1 MERIIETP
9 LGNIILRPQKL
20 EDVPFVEAYLF
31 DSDPEFLESIGF
43 KLSALS
49 DRNDF
54 RSKIE
59 NRIKNTAEGEIP
71 VQIIAEFE
79 GRAIS
84 HTWLEIGEG
93 VKNAHFHIYEENL
106 RGKGLG
112 VLILKS
118 ALEMLM
124 DAHKVQKLYIEPKAD
139 NVRMIRLL
147 EKCGFKNIGP
157 SVYKN
162 PQVGELEA
170 TKFEVCI

>member
-1 MERIIETP
+1 MERTIETP

-20 EDVPFVEAYLF
+20 EDVPFIEAYLF

-43 KLSALS
+43 KLSALGN
-49 DRNDF
+49 RNDF

-59 NRIKNTAEGEIP
+59 NRIKNTAAGEIP

-93 VKNAHFHIYEENL
+93 VQNAHFHIYEENL

-112 VLILKS
+112 VLILKN
-118 ALEMLM
+118 AVEMLM
-124 DAHKVQKLYIEPKAD
+124 DAHNVDEVYIEPKAT
-139 NVRMIRLL
+139 NERMIRLL
-147 EKCGFKNIGP
+147 KKCGFKNLGS

-170 TKFEVCI
+170 IRFEVTT